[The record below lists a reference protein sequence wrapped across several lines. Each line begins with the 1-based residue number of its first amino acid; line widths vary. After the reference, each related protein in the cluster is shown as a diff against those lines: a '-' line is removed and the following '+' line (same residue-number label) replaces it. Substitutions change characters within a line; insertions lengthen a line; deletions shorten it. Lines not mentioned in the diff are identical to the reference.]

1 MNRFNLHSQ
10 HDERSGSTT
19 EKPGSRT
26 CPCRYDAVPK
36 VKSKCTESNLRHRL
50 CAANRKSHKASILLF
65 SKANQKKKKKKM
77 PENVRAQI
85 HMLVFGCCHYSS
97 VHPEIVAPHPSNF
110 LRKQLFDFSSESNFL
125 ASFVLR
131 RRPRRHF
138 PPYRNGTITPPVHDR
153 FIPNVMYSLLAS
165 SHTQNSLDYDFST
178 SPITL
183 SRT

>member
-1 MNRFNLHSQ
+1 MNDLGQPRRNQ
-10 HDERSGSTT
+10 G
-19 EKPGSRT
+19 PGLVLGDTMRCQKSRVN
-26 CPCRYDAVPK
+26 APK
-36 VKSKCTESNLRHRL
+36 VISAIVCVRQTARATKPQFCCFLKRT
-50 CAANRKSHKASILLF
+50 
-65 SKANQKKKKKKM
+65 KKKKKM

-153 FIPNVMYSLLAS
+153 FIPNVMYSLLAP

-178 SPITL
+178 FLFPLPNLTAAASLHPHP
-183 SRT
+183 